1 MFWLPMGTPGERAVA
16 VGTPADLRVSA
27 SAGLELD
34 VTNLTVPTGDPN

>member
-1 MFWLPMGTPGERAVA
+1 MFWLPRGTPGERAVA